1 MMGYKGDCYMDASE
15 FAGISLGKTSA
26 GPGEGTGYGS
36 GIGTGWGD
44 GCGTVWG
51 EDCGDGLGSGSGY
64 SDCSGDGMGWD
75 EDSWVYRS

>member
-36 GIGTGWGD
+36 GIGTGWGTAVVPS
-44 GCGTVWG
+44 GARTAATV
-51 EDCGDGLGSGSGY
+51 
-64 SDCSGDGMGWD
+64 
-75 EDSWVYRS
+75 